1 MNAAAVLR
9 KRLSQCR
16 FLRDTRGVSG
26 VEFALVAP
34 VLTVMMVGVIDIG
47 GMVSTKLDLNA
58 SISTAAAYAQ
68 MNAANVSSTGG
79 ASLASTLSLIV
90 AHARGPS
97 WADAD
102 VVVNNGPGS
111 SVAAGNRSPRGTASQ
126 ADFCYC
132 PLKSGTTV
140 TWGVNRSCNAAC
152 PAGGGGIAGKFVS
165 LTATRQF
172 TPIFF
177 RSLAAQM
184 SSTALVQTN

>member
-1 MNAAAVLR
+1 MNAAAVLKKGLGR
-9 KRLSQCR
+9 RR
-16 FLRDTRGVSG
+16 FLRDESGVSG

-34 VLTVMMVGVIDIG
+34 VLIVMMVGMIDIG

-68 MNAANVSSTGG
+68 MNAANVSSTNG
-79 ASLASTLSLIV
+79 ASMASTLSLIV

-97 WADAD
+97 WADSD

-111 SVAAGNRSPRGTASQ
+111 SVAAGNRSPRGSGSP

-132 PLKSGTTV
+132 PLKTGSAV
-140 TWGVNRSCNAAC
+140 TWGVNRSCSAAC
-152 PAGGGGIAGKFVS
+152 PSGGIAGKFVS

-177 RSLAAQM
+177 RSLAAQL

>member
-1 MNAAAVLR
+1 MNAAAAL
-9 KRLSQCR
+9 KKLFCQCR
-16 FLRDTRGVSG
+16 FLGDTRGVSG

-47 GMVSTKLDLNA
+47 GMVSAKLDLNA
-58 SISTAAAYAQ
+58 SVSTAAAYAQ
-68 MNAANVSSTGG
+68 MNAANVTSSNG

-97 WADAD
+97 WANSD
-102 VVVNNGPGS
+102 VVVNNGPAS
-111 SVAAGNRSPRGTASQ
+111 SVTAGVRSPRGTASQ
-126 ADFCYC
+126 ANFCYC
-132 PLKSGTTV
+132 PLTTGSVV
-140 TWGVNRSCNAAC
+140 TWGASFTCSATC
-152 PAGGGGIAGKFVS
+152 TSGGIAGKFVS

-184 SSTALVQTN
+184 SSSALVQSN

>member
-1 MNAAAVLR
+1 MNTAAGLK
-9 KRLSQCR
+9 KRLSASR

-26 VEFALVAP
+26 IEFALVAP
-34 VLTVMMVGVIDIG
+34 VLTLMMVGVIDIG

-68 MNAANVSSTGG
+68 MNAANVTSTNG
-79 ASLASTLSLIV
+79 ATLASTLSLIV
-90 AHARGPS
+90 ANARGPS
-97 WADAD
+97 WADSD

-111 SVAAGNRSPRGTASQ
+111 SVAAGHRSPRGSGSQ

-132 PLKSGTTV
+132 PLKTGSTV
-140 TWGVNRSCNAAC
+140 NWGVNRSCNAAC
-152 PAGGGGIAGKFVS
+152 PTGSGAIAGKFVS

-177 RSLAAQM
+177 RSLAAQL